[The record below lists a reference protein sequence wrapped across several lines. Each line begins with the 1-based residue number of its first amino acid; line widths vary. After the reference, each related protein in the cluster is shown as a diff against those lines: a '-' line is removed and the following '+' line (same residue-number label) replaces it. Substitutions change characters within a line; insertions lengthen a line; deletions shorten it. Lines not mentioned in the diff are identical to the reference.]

1 MSTFAVI
8 LNEPNDE
15 VVARLK
21 EAYPEPDHLE
31 LNRTVY
37 LLAGDLLIENVI
49 ERLGFKGEHAIDDAV
64 GIVLRLN
71 GTYSGRNYR
80 SVWDWLA
87 RAEEKVWRASGRSSR
102 TPFRSRSG
110 SASKAGSRGWRT
122 RWSTKP
128 AGRT

>member
-49 ERLGFKGEHAIDDAV
+49 ERLGFKGENAIDDAV

-87 RAEEKVWRASGRSSR
+87 RAEEKVWRASSRSGRA
-102 TPFRSRSG
+102 PFRSRSG
-110 SASKAGSRGWRT
+110 SASKAGSRGWGT

>member
-31 LNRTVY
+31 LNSNVY
-37 LLAGDLLIENVI
+37 LLSGNLLIENVI
-49 ERLGFKGEHAIDDAV
+49 QRLGFKGENAIDDAV

-87 RAEEKVWRASGRSSR
+87 RAEEKVWSASSRSGR

>member
-31 LNRTVY
+31 LNSNVY
-37 LLAGDLLIENVI
+37 LLSGDLLIENVI
-49 ERLGFKGEHAIDDAV
+49 ERLGFKGENAIDDAV

-87 RAEEKVWRASGRSSR
+87 CAEASRFRVGERARVSDGSPPGRSCRKDRKSD
-102 TPFRSRSG
+102 
-110 SASKAGSRGWRT
+110 RGI
-122 RWSTKP
+122 
-128 AGRT
+128 A

>member
-31 LNRTVY
+31 LNRNVY
-37 LLAGDLLIENVI
+37 LLSGDLLIENVI
-49 ERLGFKGEHAIDDAV
+49 ERLGFKGEDAIDDAV

-87 RAEEKVWRASGRSSR
+87 RAEEKV
-102 TPFRSRSG
+102 
-110 SASKAGSRGWRT
+110 
-122 RWSTKP
+122 
-128 AGRT
+128 